1 MRRWDGLEGVPAD
14 QGRSVVAVGVFDGV
28 HRGHRA
34 IVESAAEHGRELGL
48 PVVVVTFD
56 PHPRAVLRGTV
67 PPVLTSV
74 ERRVELLGEYG
85 ADAVLVLP
93 FTKELSVLSAEE
105 FVQRVF
111 VDRLRAAAVVVGE
124 DFRFGHRAT
133 GNLGT
138 LAASGE
144 EHDFT
149 VEGVRLV
156 ADGETI
162 TSTRVRGLL
171 AEGEVA
177 RAAVLLGR
185 PHRVEGEVVHGA
197 ARGRELLGFPTANMD
212 LAPHTAVPG
221 DGVYAGWL
229 HRMEPGPDEEPYWP
243 AAISV
248 GTNPTFD
255 GAERTVE
262 AYALD
267 RDDLDLYGVRMSV
280 DFTERIR
287 GQVRFD
293 SIDELVDTMRRDVG
307 RCREL
312 LSQG

>member
-1 MRRWDGLEGVPAD
+1 MRRWDGLEGVPAGW
-14 QGRSVVAVGVFDGV
+14 GRSVVAVGVFDGV

-34 IVESAAEHGRELGL
+34 IVETAVGYGRDLGL

-56 PHPRAVLRGTV
+56 PHPERVLRGTV

-85 ADAVLVLP
+85 ADAVVVLP
-93 FTKELSVLSAEE
+93 FTKELSTLSAEE
-105 FVQRVF
+105 FVQRVL
-111 VDRLRAAAVVVGE
+111 VDRLHASAVVVGE
-124 DFRFGHRAT
+124 DFRFGHRAA
-133 GNLGT
+133 GDVGT
-138 LAASGE
+138 LAALGDKY
-144 EHDFT
+144 DFT
-149 VEGVRLV
+149 ADGVRLV

-162 TSTRVRGLL
+162 TSTHVRGLL
-171 AEGEVA
+171 AEGSVA

-185 PHRVEGEVVHGA
+185 PHRVEGEIVHGA

-212 LAPHTAVPG
+212 LEPHTAVPG
-221 DGVYAGWL
+221 DGVYAGLL
-229 HRMEPGPDEEPYWP
+229 HRVEPAPGQESRWP

-248 GTNPTFD
+248 GSNPTFD
-255 GAERTVE
+255 GTERTVE

-287 GQVRFD
+287 GQKRFD
-293 SIDELVDTMRRDVG
+293 SIDALVATMRRDVD
-307 RCREL
+307 RCREV
-312 LSQG
+312 LSGE